1 MDNITVDPETLA
13 AALALMD
20 LFAGDSVGMAPD
32 ALEVPRVGTSLLS
45 LGGTFADR
53 DYASGEL
60 ILAEKPI
67 LQQSQAIVSAEN
79 EILQPAFDTFFD
91 SVRSLSDLELQELVK
106 ERSTFRNTS
115 TWSLT

>member
-32 ALEVPRVGTSLLS
+32 ALEVPGVGTSLLS